1 MIVPSK
7 EGAQPGGPRV
17 ATSQV
22 RGRHRIPV
30 IGHAGTMQDGMDRVG
45 AGCMRV
51 QQTRDSRAAD
61 KACAGL
67 IPRGLRR
74 RLGGGQPALGQAA
87 GPGSSRSHQL
97 ITPSR
102 SVPSRNAPG
111 SNRTVAEYLPGP
123 GPRSH
128 PNCPSH
134 LIPVV
139 RLHMQA
145 HDHDVMDPAPVVY
158 QIRIRD
164 HLGATVP
171 RRARWIRRWERATA
185 RTNLTVR
192 ERTTM
197 TSPASDTPG
206 APILPVSARRA
217 GMTDVSSPPD
227 APEPGRPR

>member
-1 MIVPSK
+1 LIVPSK

-30 IGHAGTMQDGMDRVG
+30 IGHAGTMQDGMDRAG
-45 AGCMRV
+45 AWCMRV
-51 QQTRDSRAAD
+51 QQTRGSRAAD
-61 KACAGL
+61 KAYAGL

-97 ITPSR
+97 ITPAR

-123 GPRSH
+123 GPSPRSH

-145 HDHDVMDPAPVVY
+145 HDHDVMDPRTRCVSDPD
-158 QIRIRD
+158 Q
-164 HLGATVP
+164 GPP
-171 RRARWIRRWERATA
+171 RRDGAANCSMDQA
-185 RTNLTVR
+185 LV
-192 ERTTM
+192 
-197 TSPASDTPG
+197 AS
-206 APILPVSARRA
+206 S
-217 GMTDVSSPPD
+217 
-227 APEPGRPR
+227 